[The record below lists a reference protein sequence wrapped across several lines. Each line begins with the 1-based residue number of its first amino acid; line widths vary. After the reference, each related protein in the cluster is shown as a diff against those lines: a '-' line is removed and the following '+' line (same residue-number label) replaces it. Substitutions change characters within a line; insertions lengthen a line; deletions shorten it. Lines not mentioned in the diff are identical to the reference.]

1 MRKMGEVDVPPD
13 KTGVWALISGDR
25 KPATLPGMDQD
36 ADSIARWIKKN
47 IKTDAVVVVRH
58 AQRNLVEFNLDR
70 VISINFHLERLSLEN
85 HGTFRLDGSSVVGP
99 KGALTMLAPLADVT
113 EAALGGQAW
122 INGRLAYRRPL
133 PPIELALAKHLA
145 DSEPDV
151 PAVA

>member
-1 MRKMGEVDVPPD
+1 
-13 KTGVWALISGDR
+13 
-25 KPATLPGMDQD
+25 MDQD

-85 HGTFRLDGSSVVGP
+85 HGTFRLDGSSVAGP